1 MTMVASGG
9 GENAYWDR
17 GPKGQRSSLIR
28 SDPLRRSPIPTRPTA
43 MRQANDLLEITRTSG
58 SIARLQHSTGVF
70 GAASKLSMD
79 GPI

>member
-1 MTMVASGG
+1 
-9 GENAYWDR
+9 
-17 GPKGQRSSLIR
+17 
-28 SDPLRRSPIPTRPTA
+28 